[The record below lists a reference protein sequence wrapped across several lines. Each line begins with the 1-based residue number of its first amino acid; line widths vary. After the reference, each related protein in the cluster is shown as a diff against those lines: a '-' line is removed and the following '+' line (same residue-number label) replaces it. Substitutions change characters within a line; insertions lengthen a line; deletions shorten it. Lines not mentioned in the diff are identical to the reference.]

1 MKTLCPN
8 CGASVA
14 TPEDLGLLTQ
24 QEVAKLAAVSKR
36 QFQRLEAAGEG
47 PARTELSERCI
58 RYTRRAV
65 AEWIA
70 QHSVFD
76 QGSCGSPFCHDQVT
90 HDRGHERQSIQHRAS
105 QDFQIDEKSR
115 EGVNA

>member
-8 CGASVA
+8 CGASVT

-24 QEVAKLAAVSKR
+24 QEVAKLARVSQRKL
-36 QFQRLEAAGEG
+36 QRLEAAGQG
-47 PARTELSERCI
+47 PARTVLGERCV

-70 QHSVFD
+70 QHSV
-76 QGSCGSPFCHDQVT
+76 
-90 HDRGHERQSIQHRAS
+90 
-105 QDFQIDEKSR
+105 
-115 EGVNA
+115 NA